1 MNEPVRILHLVT
13 AMNRGGLET
22 MIMNYYREIDRSKVQ
37 FDFLVHSPEPGAFD
51 EEIRA
56 LGGRIFT
63 VPRLKIQNIIR
74 YWVALN
80 KFLSEHKEY
89 KILHSHLNAMS
100 GIPLVV
106 AKGKRVPVR
115 IAHSHSTRIQNA
127 RRATLLNKLKKITP
141 LVATDLLACSA
152 DAGRFM
158 FGESDFAVVRNA
170 IDPDKFKF
178 NVETRE
184 DVRAEL
190 GIQKG
195 DVLIGNVGNL
205 RALKN
210 HIFLLKIFKDLVKE
224 LPEARLAI
232 VGKDAGELD
241 RLQEFVMEN
250 NLECKVI
257 FTGARPDVHR
267 ILQALDVFVMPSIY
281 EGLPVVSIEAQ
292 ATGLPCLFSS
302 TVTNELALSS
312 ECDFLGLEDPIEKW
326 TNAIIEKSEGRLKIQ
341 ERINASELLESG
353 GYDVQ
358 VEAPKLQSFYLQSL
372 GNVLQDR

>member
-100 GIPLVV
+100 GIPLAV

-190 GIQKG
+190 GIQQG

-326 TNAIIEKSEGRLKIQ
+326 TNAIIQKSEGRLKIQ